1 MNHFIP
7 VLTGYFLRYISGS
20 YVSLASAGFRK
31 EPFLG
36 NGKGMVAQISLRS
49 TYYTLVCQFDLIE
62 IILSQKKNTYLA
74 IVLLSMKSF

>member
-36 NGKGMVAQISLRS
+36 NGKGMVAQISLS
-49 TYYTLVCQFDLIE
+49 LPTTPLSVSLI
-62 IILSQKKNTYLA
+62 
-74 IVLLSMKSF
+74 